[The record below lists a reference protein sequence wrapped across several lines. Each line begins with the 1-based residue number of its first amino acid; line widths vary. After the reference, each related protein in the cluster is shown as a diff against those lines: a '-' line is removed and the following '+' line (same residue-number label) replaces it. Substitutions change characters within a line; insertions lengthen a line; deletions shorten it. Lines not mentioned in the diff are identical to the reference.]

1 MFGHIFFSRHRCNE
15 WRAMGRHGRHGGY
28 GHFARGFSGDGG
40 GDGFRWGR
48 KLASTDL
55 QLVLLALLAERPSH
69 GYELIKAL
77 EEKSGGFY
85 SPSPGMIYPAL
96 TYLEEVG
103 HATVV
108 VEGTKKRYEIT
119 AEGRA
124 HLDEHGEAAA
134 DILEQIERIGAKMQ
148 KVRRFFSGE
157 GEGDDEGGRG
167 EHAEL
172 HRARHALKSALY
184 ASQGRTP
191 EEEERIAKILQRAAD
206 EIAGKKP

>member
-1 MFGHIFFSRHRCNE
+1 MFGHIFFSRHRCE
-15 WRAMGRHGRHGGY
+15 AMGGHRRHGGY

-103 HATVV
+103 HATVIA
-108 VEGTKKRYEIT
+108 EGTKKRYEIT
-119 AEGRA
+119 PEGRA
-124 HLDEHGEAAA
+124 HLTEHGEAAA

-148 KVRRFFSGE
+148 KVRRFFM
-157 GEGDDEGGRG
+157 GEGDDERERGG
-167 EHAEL
+167 ESEV
-172 HRARHALKSALY
+172 HRAREALRQALHASKGS
-184 ASQGRTP
+184 TP
-191 EEEERIAKILQRAAD
+191 EDQARIAEILKRAAD
-206 EIAGKKP
+206 EIAGRKR